1 MAATTFAPAR
11 PLSFVSL
18 QPAPSAGIVPR
29 PGTPGPATTPGSS
42 GSPLATPDD
51 AHGARAIEVAAM
63 FGDTVLGVKHCVN
76 PRGGKVTRATWGFAA
91 GGLASLIASASAFG
105 SALHTQTINA
115 ATYAH
120 AAAMKI
126 PAWSIR
132 PEQVAIGTSVVA
144 FGGLALAIGAL
155 ATALARKRR
164 EQQTPTYRI
173 GTAPGVEQPVDGAPT
188 ADFAM
193 IAPAGDDFVFN
204 FGAGMDGDLTVG
216 DSTLTLAALVASGQA
231 RPSQHI
237 AGALEL
243 PIPRAARIRTR
254 AGQTSFLVSSMA
266 APRAVGSPLTSGLP
280 LMRGLESRVVKYI
293 AGSLAVHLGIWAVL
307 QQVPVEDSGGAMDLS
322 SVEDTSTRTATVGL
336 DDPLAPPPEVAATD
350 GAAGSDGGGAAMDLP
365 SGTAGAPDASS
376 AGRTHIAASD
386 SLPPQLARAQAI
398 EAATTAGVLGSTL
411 ALETAIHSLTGT
423 GDISVG
429 FDADSS
435 YNGLVDGIGTAR
447 GNFGLGVSGGG
458 PGGGCGLADCR
469 GIGTGRYATI
479 GNGIHTDGNFG
490 GGPGHGDPMHRRV
503 AAIPTKLGEPVAV
516 CGSSGDCFDKS
527 IIRRYIKRSIAKI
540 QYCYEHE
547 LLGSPE
553 LSGTVTVQFLVAAD
567 GTVQQSAGS
576 GMTPAVSSCVA
587 GVVKNIAFPR
597 PNTGGAVQV
606 NYPFTFR
613 QAGH

>member
-18 QPAPSAGIVPR
+18 QPAPGTAVAPR
-29 PGTPGPATTPGSS
+29 AGTPGPAVTPGA
-42 GSPLATPDD
+42 PRVTPDD

-91 GGLASLIASASAFG
+91 GGLASLVASASAFG

-164 EQQTPTYRI
+164 EQQSPTYRI

-204 FGAGMDGDLTVG
+204 FGAGMDGDLTIG

-266 APRAVGSPLTSGLP
+266 APRPVVSPLT
-280 LMRGLESRVVKYI
+280 RGLESRVVKYI

-307 QQVPVEDSGGAMDLS
+307 QQVPVEDSGGPMDLS
-322 SVEDTSTRTATVGL
+322 IVEDTSTRTSTEGH
-336 DDPLAPPPEVAATD
+336 DDPLAQPPEVAATD
-350 GAAGSDGGGAAMDLP
+350 GAAGSDGGGAAMALL
-365 SGTAGAPDASS
+365 SGTAGKPDASS

-386 SLPPQLARAQAI
+386 SLPPQLARDQAI

-435 YNGLVDGIGTAR
+435 YNGLVDGNGTAR
-447 GNFGLGVSGGG
+447 GNFGFGVSGGG

-479 GNGIHTDGNFG
+479 GNGIHAGSNFG
-490 GGPGHGDPMHRRV
+490 GGPGHGDPMHQRV